1 MHDPPHGNRAN
12 LMHAGSIHLRQRK
25 IDKTMACQRC
35 LLEAYD
41 ILQPAANVTKKRS
54 ETARYTAFLSTWNGG
69 GGDATLTGLQ

>member
-1 MHDPPHGNRAN
+1 
-12 LMHAGSIHLRQRK
+12 MHAGSIHLRQRE

-41 ILQPAANVTKKRS
+41 VLQPAANVTQKKR
-54 ETARYTAFLSTWNGG
+54 ETARYVAFLRTWNGG